1 MRFSLRASILLLA
14 IPLFGSVA
22 HSDARDPKQTR
33 KVDGLTPLA
42 DFIEKQGVFHPD
54 AGFTVFFEHE
64 PTSGEYTGDVDIA
77 ASRLH
82 ISKGRPIWS
91 ARQSMPVST
100 SVYTESN
107 VHAVSDG
114 SGGWYVAYEATAKT
128 GAHSGDTEVFAQRI
142 SADGKPLWHEGE
154 KSVVVASTEWNERAP
169 QVVPDGKGG
178 MVLVYTMSTDIGE
191 HAGDADIAA
200 QRIDPD
206 GKLLWGDGNGVPVTN
221 STTREENATALP
233 TSDGGVLVV
242 FQATPRTGDRAGV
255 GGIFAQ
261 RISPDGRRVWNNGEH
276 PSPVSLSAW
285 SEESPRAISDGK
297 DGAFVVFLQRAL
309 TGEHAGDLDLAI
321 QRIQG
326 DGTPAWNQGQSAPV
340 LSDSLLL
347 EREPALAPD
356 GDGGVIV
363 VFEAEPR
370 TGDRAGNIDVW
381 AQRVDKDGKRLWNDG
396 SPLWVATSK
405 WSEKNPQVISDGK
418 GGVFVVFE
426 QHGPRGEHAGDVDL
440 AAQRILPDG
449 TLAWHDGGAALD
461 IANSPMI
468 EINPLLISDG
478 EGGGIVVYEA
488 LSRKG
493 VHAGDRDLLAQ
504 RFSAN
509 GERIWNDGKSP
520 SPVASSRLLERN
532 AHISR
537 P

>member
-1 MRFSLRASILLLA
+1 MKFYRLAGLLL
-14 IPLFGSVA
+14 LGGSVFGPVA
-22 HSDARDPKQTR
+22 HSDSRDTKQTR
-33 KVDGLTPLA
+33 KVDELAPLA
-42 DFIEKQGVFHPD
+42 DFIEKQGAYQPD
-54 AGFTVFFEHE
+54 SGFTVFFEHE

-82 ISKGRPIWS
+82 ISKGQPIWS

-114 SGGWYVAYEATAKT
+114 SGGWFVAYEATAKT
-128 GAHSGDTEVFAQRI
+128 GAHSGDSEVFAQRV
-142 SADGKPLWHEGE
+142 SPDGKPLWHAGE
-154 KSVVVASTEWNERAP
+154 KSVVVASTEWNERSP

-178 MVLVYTMSTDIGE
+178 MVLVYTLSTQIGE

-200 QRIDPD
+200 QRIDAN
-206 GKLLWGDGNGVPVTN
+206 GALLWGDGNGVPVTN
-221 STTREENATALP
+221 STTREEHSSAFP

-261 RISPDGRRVWNNGEH
+261 RLSPSGKRVWNNGEH

-297 DGAFVVFLQRAL
+297 DGAFVVFQQRAL
-309 TGEHAGDLDLAI
+309 TGEHAGDFDLAI

-340 LSDSLLL
+340 LSDSLAL

-356 GDGGVIV
+356 GAGGVIV

-381 AQRVDKDGKRLWNDG
+381 AQRVDKHGKRVWNEG
-396 SPLWVATSK
+396 RPMWVATSK
-405 WSEKNPQVISDGK
+405 WSERNPQVISDGS
-418 GGVFVVFE
+418 GGALVVFE
-426 QHGPRGEHAGDVDL
+426 QHAPRGEHAGDVDL

-449 TLAWHDGGAALD
+449 TLAWHQGGAALD
-461 IANSPMI
+461 VANSPMI
-468 EINPLLISDG
+468 EVNPLLISDG
-478 EGGGIVVYEA
+478 AGGGIVVFEA
-488 LSRKG
+488 VSRTG

-504 RFSAN
+504 RFSGA
-509 GERIWNDGKSP
+509 GARIWNEGKSP

-532 AHISR
+532 AHVSG